1 MVTTDG
7 LTSATTSAMLGKAMV
22 WFGVG
27 GVQAGL
33 MGGEAC
39 TGGVLGAAAG
49 LGGAG
54 CGVRMSGRAQP
65 AASDKDMTRAI
76 ETTNRAIL
84 ILFIVTK
91 F

>member
-1 MVTTDG
+1 
-7 LTSATTSAMLGKAMV
+7 MLGKAMV

-27 GVQAGL
+27 GVQTGL

-39 TGGVLGAAAG
+39 TGGVLGAGAAAG

-65 AASDKDMTRAI
+65 AARDKDMTRAI
-76 ETTNRAIL
+76 DTTNRTIL